1 MPLAIETVT
10 IDCADGPRLADF
22 WMAAL
27 GYVLEGAD
35 GDWRL
40 IGDPAGLVVKLA
52 IDPVPEGK
60 VVKNRVHLDVFPT
73 EPGVGAWV
81 AEVERLVALGATRYR
96 YLGGATGEPLDESH
110 WILRD
115 PEGNE
120 FCCVLRW

>member
-27 GYVLEGAD
+27 GYELAASD

-40 IGDPAGLVVKLA
+40 IADPAGRGVKVAL
-52 IDPVPEGK
+52 DPVPEGK
-60 VVKNRVHLDVFPT
+60 VVKNRVHLDIFPT
-73 EPGVGAWV
+73 EPGPAAWV
-81 AEVERLVALGATRYR
+81 TEVGRLVALGATRYR
-96 YLGGATGEPLDESH
+96 YLAESPEEAH
-110 WILRD
+110 WILHD

-120 FCCVLRW
+120 FCCVLRR